1 MLRYLTAGES
11 HGPALTAIVE
21 GFPSGVALDAEFINR
36 ELKRRQGGY
45 GRGKRQTLETDR
57 IIVDSGTYHG
67 VTTGGADHAPP
78 DQQRRQARTPPGARR
93 APRAATSTWPARST
107 TRPASARSSNAPAP
121 ARRPCGSPSG
131 RWPSC
136 CCASWGSRSSA
147 TSASWAG
154 STRRPLSFDLAV
166 RDASPVYTLN
176 PEADPA
182 IVAAIDAAK
191 AAGDT
196 LGGIVEAVVT
206 GCPIGLGSHAQ
217 WDRKLDAR
225 LALAV
230 MSIQAIK
237 AVEIGLGVEAARRPG
252 LEGDG
257 PDRATSRTTPP
268 TTAGSASAGRPT
280 TPAGSRGAR
289 PTASR
294 SSSAPSKKPI
304 STLAA
309 RGPSVNMATKAP
321 QPAAYER
328 SDVCAVPAAS
338 VIVEN
343 VVAFEIAAAV
353 VEKYVGTSL
362 AAIKAAHE
370 APPRPG
376 PASSGGDWI
385 ESQPLNPHDLVHPAR
400 PDAAHEPLSCTHTW
414 ETWMFPLT

>member
-21 GFPSGVALDAEFINR
+21 GFPSGVAIDADFINR
-36 ELKRRQGGY
+36 ELERRQGGY

-67 VTTGGADHAPP
+67 VTTGGPITIRLVNNDAKLERLQEPASPRGGHIDLAGSINY
-78 DQQRRQARTPPGARR
+78 QTGIRQVLER
-93 APRAATSTWPARST
+93 
-107 TRPASARSSNAPAP
+107 ASARETALRVAVGAL
-121 ARRPCGSPSG
+121 ARVLLREVGIEVFG
-131 RWPSC
+131 YVRELGGIE
-136 CCASWGSRSSA
+136 AS
-147 TSASWAG
+147 
-154 STRRPLSFDLAV
+154 PLSMDITV

-176 PEADPA
+176 PAADPA

-191 AAGDT
+191 EAGDT
-196 LGGIVEAVVT
+196 LGGIVEAIVT

-237 AVEIGLGVEAARRPG
+237 AVEFGLGIEAARRPG
-252 LEGDG
+252 SKVMDPIRYET
-257 PDRATSRTTPP
+257 PDADDRRF
-268 TTAGSASAGRPT
+268 GFRRPT
-280 TPAGSRGAR
+280 NNAGGIEGGTTNGEPIVVRA
-289 PTASR
+289 
-294 SSSAPSKKPI
+294 SKKPI

-309 RGPSVNMATKAP
+309 RGPSVNMITKEPA
-321 QPAAYER
+321 PAAYER

-362 AAIKAAHE
+362 AAIKAAMTAMHE
-370 APPRPG
+370 LGRQHLQNEYRNEK
-376 PASSGGDWI
+376 SS
-385 ESQPLNPHDLVHPAR
+385 
-400 PDAAHEPLSCTHTW
+400 
-414 ETWMFPLT
+414 

>member
-21 GFPSGVALDAEFINR
+21 GFPSGVALDSEFIDR

-45 GRGKRQTLETDR
+45 GRGKRQSLETDR
-57 IIVDSGTYHG
+57 VIVESGTYHG
-67 VTTGGADHAPP
+67 VTTGGPVTLRLVNNDSKLERLQEPA
-78 DQQRRQARTPPGARR
+78 
-93 APRAATSTWPARST
+93 APRGGHIDLAGAINYQTGIRQVLE
-107 TRPASARSSNAPAP
+107 RASARETALRVACGALARLLLRELGITVFGYVRELGGIDAP
-121 ARRPCGSPSG
+121 
-131 RWPSC
+131 
-136 CCASWGSRSSA
+136 
-147 TSASWAG
+147 
-154 STRRPLSFDLAV
+154 PLSFDPNV
-166 RDASPVYTLN
+166 RDESPVYTLN
-176 PEADPA
+176 PGVDAS

-196 LGGIVEAVVT
+196 LGGIVETVVT

-225 LALAV
+225 LAMAV

-252 LEGDG
+252 SRVMDPIHHE
-257 PDRATSRTTPP
+257 PDHPIDDRRF
-268 TTAGSASAGRPT
+268 GFRRPT
-280 TPAGSRGAR
+280 NNAGGIEGGTSNGEPILVRA
-289 PTASR
+289 
-294 SSSAPSKKPI
+294 SKKPI

-343 VVAFEIAAAV
+343 VVAFEIAGAV

-362 AAIKAAHE
+362 AAIRAAHDAMHE
-370 APPRPG
+370 LARTHLSTWG
-376 PASSGGDWI
+376 MGDGG
-385 ESQPLNPHDLVHPAR
+385 
-400 PDAAHEPLSCTHTW
+400 
-414 ETWMFPLT
+414 

>member
-21 GFPSGVALDAEFINR
+21 GFPSGVTIDAGFINA

-45 GRGKRQTLETDR
+45 GRGKRQTLETDLV
-57 IIVDSGTYHG
+57 IIESGTYHG
-67 VTTGGADHAPP
+67 VTTGGPVSIRLVNNDAKLERLTEPA
-78 DQQRRQARTPPGARR
+78 
-93 APRAATSTWPARST
+93 APRGGHVDLAGAISYRTGIRQVLE
-107 TRPASARSSNAPAP
+107 RASARETALRVAVGALARVLLRELGITVFGYVRELGGVDAP
-121 ARRPCGSPSG
+121 
-131 RWPSC
+131 
-136 CCASWGSRSSA
+136 
-147 TSASWAG
+147 
-154 STRRPLSFDLAV
+154 PLSMDPAV

-176 PEADPA
+176 PGADAA

-196 LGGIVEAVVT
+196 LGGVVETVVN

-230 MSIQAIK
+230 LSVQAIK
-237 AVEIGLGVEAARRPG
+237 AVEFGLGVEAARRPG
-252 LEGDG
+252 SKVMDPIGYDPDHPADDRRHGFRRPSNNAGGIEGG
-257 PDRATSRTTPP
+257 TSNGEPIVVRA
-268 TTAGSASAGRPT
+268 A
-280 TPAGSRGAR
+280 
-289 PTASR
+289 
-294 SSSAPSKKPI
+294 KKPI

-309 RGPSVNMATKAP
+309 RGPSVNMASKAP

-353 VEKYVGTSL
+353 VERYVGNSL
-362 AAIKAAHE
+362 DALKASMAAIHGLNREHLAHWGD
-370 APPRPG
+370 PR
-376 PASSGGDWI
+376 
-385 ESQPLNPHDLVHPAR
+385 
-400 PDAAHEPLSCTHTW
+400 
-414 ETWMFPLT
+414 

>member
-21 GFPSGVALDAEFINR
+21 GFPSGIALDAEFIDR
-36 ELKRRQGGY
+36 ELRRRQGGY

-57 IIVDSGTYHG
+57 IIVDSGVFHG
-67 VTTGGADHAPP
+67 VTTGAPLTLRLINN
-78 DQQRRQARTPPGARR
+78 DAKLERLQQPA
-93 APRAATSTWPARST
+93 APRGGHIDLVGAINYHTGIRQVLE
-107 TRPASARSSNAPAP
+107 RASARETALRVAVGALARVLLRELGITVFGYVRALGGVDAPP
-121 ARRPCGSPSG
+121 A
-131 RWPSC
+131 
-136 CCASWGSRSSA
+136 
-147 TSASWAG
+147 
-154 STRRPLSFDLAV
+154 SFDESV
-166 RDASPVYTLN
+166 RDASLVYTLN

-182 IVAAIDAAK
+182 IIAAIDAAK
-191 AAGDT
+191 EAGDT
-196 LGGIVEAVVT
+196 LGGVVETVVT

-252 LEGDG
+252 SQVMDPIAHEAEH
-257 PDRATSRTTPP
+257 PSSDRRF
-268 TTAGSASAGRPT
+268 GFRRPT
-280 TPAGSRGAR
+280 NNAGGIEGGTSNGEPIVVRA
-289 PTASR
+289 
-294 SSSAPSKKPI
+294 SKKPI

-362 AAIKAAHE
+362 AAIRAALRATHE
-370 APPRPG
+370 LARDHL
-376 PASSGGDWI
+376 ADWKTD
-385 ESQPLNPHDLVHPAR
+385 P
-400 PDAAHEPLSCTHTW
+400 
-414 ETWMFPLT
+414 

>member
-21 GFPSGVALDAEFINR
+21 GFPSGIAIDAEFINR
-36 ELKRRQGGY
+36 ELQRRQGGY

-57 IIVDSGTYHG
+57 IIVDSGVYHE
-67 VTTGGADHAPP
+67 VTTGGPITIRLVNNDAKLERLQEPA
-78 DQQRRQARTPPGARR
+78 
-93 APRAATSTWPARST
+93 APRGGHIDLAGSINYQTGIRQVLE
-107 TRPASARSSNAPAP
+107 RASARETALRVAVGALARLLLREVGITVFGYVRELGGIEAP
-121 ARRPCGSPSG
+121 
-131 RWPSC
+131 
-136 CCASWGSRSSA
+136 
-147 TSASWAG
+147 
-154 STRRPLSFDLAV
+154 PLSRDLSV

-176 PEADPA
+176 PEADAA

-191 AAGDT
+191 EAGDT
-196 LGGIVEAVVT
+196 LGGVVEAVVE

-230 MSIQAIK
+230 MSVQAIK

-252 LEGDG
+252 SKVMDPIRYESDHPPDDRRFGFRRPTNNAGGLEGG
-257 PDRATSRTTPP
+257 TSNGEAIIVRA
-268 TTAGSASAGRPT
+268 A
-280 TPAGSRGAR
+280 
-289 PTASR
+289 
-294 SSSAPSKKPI
+294 KKPI

-309 RGPSVNMATKAP
+309 RGPSVNMATKEPSLAS
-321 QPAAYER
+321 YER

-362 AAIKAAHE
+362 GAIKAAMAAMHE
-370 APPRPG
+370 LNREHLEREYRTENPG
-376 PASSGGDWI
+376 
-385 ESQPLNPHDLVHPAR
+385 VVR
-400 PDAAHEPLSCTHTW
+400 
-414 ETWMFPLT
+414 